1 MPADRTAAPEDRFQ
15 NEPPQCDLP
24 DHVATL
30 RHSHDA
36 SGLAR
41 ARLSGADLQPV
52 PDRCDSLPADLEMVM
67 SGGDRVSAPV
77 GRILIIDDHPVVL
90 YGLRFL
96 FERDDR
102 FVICGEATGSAAAR
116 AQMAALRPD
125 YVILDLVLGGRD
137 GVEMLRD
144 LLAIQPDARIL
155 VYSSQNEWTFARRVI
170 RAGARG
176 YIAKSEG
183 LPVVAQALGIVASGG
198 IFIGEAVRQRMTE
211 TFDPEAEAGFTLQ
224 LDQLSDRELQVLR
237 MIGDGETSR
246 AIARALG
253 LSIKTVGTY
262 CERIKIKLQL
272 ESLKDLEALAR
283 DHVQG
288 RLTP

>member
-1 MPADRTAAPEDRFQ
+1 MP
-15 NEPPQCDLP
+15 
-24 DHVATL
+24 
-30 RHSHDA
+30 
-36 SGLAR
+36 
-41 ARLSGADLQPV
+41 
-52 PDRCDSLPADLEMVM
+52 
-67 SGGDRVSAPV
+67 APV
-77 GRILIIDDHPVVL
+77 GRVLIIDDHPVVL

-96 FERDDR
+96 FERDER
-102 FVICGEATGSAAAR
+102 FVVCGEAAGSAAAR
-116 AQMAALRPD
+116 VQMAALRPD

-137 GVEMLRD
+137 GLELLRD
-144 LLAIQPDARIL
+144 LLSLVPETRIL

-176 YIAKSEG
+176 YVAKSEG

-198 IFIGEAVRQRMTE
+198 IFIAEAVRQRMTE
-211 TFDPEAEAGFTLQ
+211 TFNPEGEAGFASRLG
-224 LDQLSDRELQVLR
+224 QLSDRELQVLR

-246 AIARALG
+246 AIAGTLG

-288 RLTP
+288 RLAP